1 MWPSLIKKTKEGGIE
16 VIDTYVFWNL
26 HEPKLGQYDFN
37 GRNDLVKFIKE
48 IRSQGLY
55 VCLRIGPF
63 IEAEWNY
70 GGLPFWLR
78 DVPGMVYRTDNEP
91 FKFHMRRFTSKI
103 VNLLKSEG
111 LYASQ
116 GGPIILSQVLI
127 FVIVHLNV
135 K

>member
-1 MWPSLIKKTKEGGIE
+1 
-16 VIDTYVFWNL
+16 
-26 HEPKLGQYDFN
+26 
-37 GRNDLVKFIKE
+37 
-48 IRSQGLY
+48 
-55 VCLRIGPF
+55 
-63 IEAEWNY
+63 
-70 GGLPFWLR
+70 
-78 DVPGMVYRTDNEP
+78 MVYRTDNEP